1 MVFTPPQFFMIPPPP
16 FFFLQCIRQRMEG
29 LVPPEVWSAVQA
41 FLEDGSVE
49 AGVFMRDLLRR
60 STYTARITRQCLPP
74 LLFKETFTRFCA
86 GAVPASFL
94 LLVAILNRL
103 FCMQAIPDAVA
114 RPLNDERPTDFADLL
129 LFYLEALRTA
139 NLPAPV
145 MEQLYL
151 CASVLLLLQSDVSVV
166 EALCAIFGGV
176 VPETP
181 RDSRTFMKLLVSVM
195 SVLSDSRVAIGPV
208 RRSAQRMCVQ
218 KNMHLVLAPSTP
230 VEDVGAQAPIIVQG
244 VSFLSE
250 GNVHEPQEIAPL
262 FWTRLPASS
271 FWRLAL
277 ERLRQG
283 TATEAIVEAV
293 CAVLRAITVLD
304 VSAVSLLLTALEA
317 VLDERTQ
324 APLLHVCRVITSS
337 LESVVEEVVVQFGT
351 DHVLYQALAAGALM
365 LKRILEQPEA
375 ITAAPLDFVPALC
388 ESLSV
393 LSQVLSPLPAPE
405 IDPTDDPDDYAMV
418 IEGIQRR
425 NKQKEEALLRLED
438 FLKGCLASLLVWLKG
453 FSALDVKS
461 IALYIAQ
468 NDNDEFV
475 VWHDEPPVAFFTTYE
490 RLCALLS
497 PLRDNEMQ
505 ALAARGCLTV
515 AAWDAE
521 LSYLAV
527 MAGGEAVL
535 QRQQQPQQQQ
545 KEALLL
551 PVVVS
556 RHQGKWGSEQKDG
569 VVSSLAALLRDA
581 VMTLGDVAT
590 AAAICESLRRL
601 NAPFLP
607 GILEC
612 LWQGLYLPCGNDKAP
627 RCVLASYLSTILQQ
641 GYASLPPGA
650 LENSR
655 LDDYS
660 LAELR
665 SCTLSS
671 PQETWCVMELLQRM
685 DPDAAQSRRV
695 AERITMWVQ
704 TAAATGLLGLEEYT
718 QVLQL
723 WYTMNPL
730 HFCITWRLMRALQPT
745 SAAGPLA
752 DALERFVSCKN
763 ESGDV
768 DWGIESDC
776 FSPYVLDTIAVS
788 PHAPRLHGILCFL
801 IASTTSV
808 GDGNAQLCLRAVVR
822 GGIALLPSQ
831 HCSPIHKFELFYA
844 AAKEYIRLR
853 HGLWTTVSSLEADQD
868 DLLRDVAKLGTTAQ
882 MVGVKIPLDAP
893 VWLQEVRNAV
903 DEFDIQ
909 RILKCIE

>member
-1 MVFTPPQFFMIPPPP
+1 
-16 FFFLQCIRQRMEG
+16 MEG
-29 LVPPEVWSAVQA
+29 LVPPEVWRAVQA

-74 LLFKETFTRFCA
+74 LLFREAFTRFSA
-86 GAVPASFL
+86 GALPASFL

-103 FCMQAIPDAVA
+103 FCMQAIPDAMT
-114 RPLNDERPTDFADLL
+114 RPINDERPTDFADLL
-129 LFYLEALRTA
+129 LFYLEALRAA

-151 CASVLLLLQSDVSVV
+151 CVSVLLLLQSDVSVV
-166 EALCAIFGGV
+166 ESLCAIFGGAA
-176 VPETP
+176 PETT
-181 RDSRTFMKLLVSVM
+181 RDTRTFTKLLVGVM

-218 KNMHLVLAPSTP
+218 KNMHLVLAPSTA
-230 VEDVGAQAPIIVQG
+230 VEDVGAQAAIIVQG

-262 FWTRLPASS
+262 FWTRLSASS

-283 TATEAIVEAV
+283 AATEAIVEAV

-304 VSAVSLLLTALEA
+304 ASAVSLLLTALEA

-324 APLLHVCRVITSS
+324 APLLHVCCVITSS

-351 DHVLYQALAAGALM
+351 DHVLYQALAAGALT
-365 LKRILEQPEA
+365 LKRILEQPKA

-393 LSQVLSPLPAPE
+393 LSQVLSPLPVPE
-405 IDPTDDPDDYAMV
+405 MDPTDDPDDYAMV
-418 IEGIQRR
+418 VEGIQRK
-425 NKQKEEALLRLED
+425 NKQKEEALLRLEE
-438 FLKGCLASLLVWLKG
+438 FLKGCLASLLVWLEG
-453 FSALDVKS
+453 FSAHDVNS
-461 IALYIAQ
+461 IALYVGQ
-468 NDNDEFV
+468 NDNDEFA

-497 PLRDNEMQ
+497 PFRDNETQ

-535 QRQQQPQQQQ
+535 HRQRQLQQQQPQQQQ

-556 RHQGKWGSEQKDG
+556 RHQGKWSSEQKDG
-569 VVSSLAALLRDA
+569 VISSLAALLRDA
-581 VMTLGDVAT
+581 VMTLGNVAT

-612 LWQGLYLPCGNDKAP
+612 LWQGLHLPCGNDKAP
-627 RCVLASYLSTILQQ
+627 RCMLASYLSMILEQ

-671 PQETWCVMELLQRM
+671 PQETWSVMELLQRM

-704 TAAATGLLGLEEYT
+704 AAAAKGLLGLEQYT

-730 HFCITWRLMRALQPT
+730 HFSITWRLMRVLQPT
-745 SAAGPLA
+745 SAAGILA

-763 ESGDV
+763 ETGDV
-768 DWGIESDC
+768 NWGIESDC
-776 FSPYVLDTIAVS
+776 FSPYVLDTIAAS
-788 PHAPRLHGILCFL
+788 PHAPRLHSILCFL
-801 IASTTSV
+801 IASAKNMD
-808 GDGNAQLCLRAVVR
+808 DGNAQLCLRAVVR

-844 AAKEYIRLR
+844 AAKEYIKLC
-853 HGLWTTVSSLEADQD
+853 HGLWTTASSLGADAD
-868 DLLRDVAKLGTTAQ
+868 DLLRDVAKLGTTTQ

-893 VWLQEVRNAV
+893 VWLQEVRNAI

-909 RILKCIE
+909 RILKCI